1 MNVSSFQVAMLLLQH
16 CDTLI
21 NASSMGVLKF
31 KTAKEY
37 KGLLRLGG
45 EGGVKYVLH
54 TLYLWFS
61 KHHPFFWVVAGVGGR
76 E

>member
-1 MNVSSFQVAMLLLQH
+1 MLLLQH

-45 EGGVKYVLH
+45 RGGEICVTYIVSLVFE
-54 TLYLWFS
+54 TS
-61 KHHPFFWVVAGVGGR
+61 PFFLGGGGGGGEGVR
-76 E
+76 FSQVFWI